1 MWALIVLNCM
11 TVSGICTSSV
21 INKYE
26 TEASCRKAIV
36 DQMHITD
43 KQWSNDNRT
52 VKVMTVRLPSG
63 CIKTV
68 SEKISE
74 QTYDLVWRKK

>member
-1 MWALIVLNCM
+1 MWALVVISCVG
-11 TVSGICTSSV
+11 VCTSSV
-21 INKYE
+21 VNKYD
-26 TEASCRKAIV
+26 TEASCMRAIKE
-36 DQMHITD
+36 QMHVTN

-52 VKVMTVRLPSG
+52 VSVMTVRLPSG

>member
-1 MWALIVLNCM
+1 MWALIVISCVG
-11 TVSGICTSSV
+11 TCTSSV
-21 INKYE
+21 INMYD
-26 TEASCRKAIV
+26 TEASCMRAIRE
-36 DQMHITD
+36 QMYITD
-43 KQWSNDNRT
+43 KQWSNENRT

>member
-1 MWALIVLNCM
+1 MWALIVLNC
-11 TVSGICTSSV
+11 VGVCTSSV
-21 INKYE
+21 INRYE
-26 TEASCRKAIV
+26 TENECKKAIR

-52 VKVMTVRLPSG
+52 VKVMTARLPSG

>member
-1 MWALIVLNCM
+1 MWALIVISC
-11 TVSGICTSSV
+11 VGVCTSSV
-21 INKYE
+21 INRCE
-26 TEASCRKAIV
+26 TENECKKATRE
-36 DQMHITD
+36 QMYITD

>member
-11 TVSGICTSSV
+11 TCPPAVV
-21 INKYE
+21 NKYN
-26 TEASCRKAIV
+26 TEASCMRAIKE
-36 DQMHITD
+36 QMYITD

-52 VKVMTVRLPSG
+52 VKVMTARLPSG
-63 CIKTV
+63 CIKTA
-68 SEKISE
+68 SEKVSE

>member
-1 MWALIVLNCM
+1 MWALIVLNC
-11 TVSGICTSSV
+11 VGVCTSSV
-21 INKYE
+21 INKYD
-26 TEASCRKAIV
+26 TEVSCMRAIRE
-36 DQMHITD
+36 QMHITE

-52 VKVMTVRLPSG
+52 VKVMTARLPSG

>member
-1 MWALIVLNCM
+1 M
-11 TVSGICTSSV
+11 
-21 INKYE
+21 
-26 TEASCRKAIV
+26 RAIRE
-36 DQMHITD
+36 QMHITE

-52 VKVMTVRLPSG
+52 VRVMTVRLPSG